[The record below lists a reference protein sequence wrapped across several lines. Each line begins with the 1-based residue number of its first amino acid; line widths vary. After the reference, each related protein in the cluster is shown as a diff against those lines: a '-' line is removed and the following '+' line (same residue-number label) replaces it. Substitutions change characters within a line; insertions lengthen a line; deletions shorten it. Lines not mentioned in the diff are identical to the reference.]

1 MYYYSGIYLLP
12 KWGGYRIKQEVVVL
26 GDGSSTNS
34 LVRVPLSE
42 LERWDQDHDAAG
54 RVVVSG
60 IRVETKNEGRPE
72 QV

>member
-1 MYYYSGIYLLP
+1 M
-12 KWGGYRIKQEVVVL
+12 
-26 GDGSSTNS
+26 
-34 LVRVPLSE
+34 SE
-42 LERWDQDHDAAG
+42 LERWDQDHDTAG